1 MWRYF
6 FVDGKFSS
14 IRLSLQAMAMNL
26 KKIAVG
32 SIWDPKAVSLCHE
45 AGENSF
51 INLKFGSN
59 VSSYAGKPIS
69 KKVLI
74 KKNVKN
80 AFQKF
85 GSSFVPMGDSSCI
98 FFDGIELILNSNRC
112 QTFSTDLFS
121 VMGINISDKKILIVK
136 STNHFY
142 DSFHKHVSKIIYASV
157 NGIYP
162 NNPKK
167 NNYLKLKRNIWPIVS
182 NPHKKIIKN

>member
-1 MWRYF
+1 MAGNIF
-6 FVDGKFSS
+6 KTFINSS
-14 IRLSLQAMAMNL
+14 IVSLGTVFLSLIVCIL
-26 KKIAVG
+26 G
-32 SIWDPKAVSLCHE
+32 GYLCHE

-59 VSSYAGKPIS
+59 VSSYGGKPIN

-167 NNYLKLKRNIWPIVS
+167 NNYLKLKRNIWPVVLDASLMIVMYL
-182 NPHKKIIKN
+182 IGLIT